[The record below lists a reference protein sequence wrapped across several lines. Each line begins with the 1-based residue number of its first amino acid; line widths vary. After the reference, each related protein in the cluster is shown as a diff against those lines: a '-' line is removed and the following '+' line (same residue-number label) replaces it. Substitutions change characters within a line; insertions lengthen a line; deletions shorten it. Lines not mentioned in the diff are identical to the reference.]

1 MHRIRNVIHCTQD
14 QEWYTKDQEWY
25 AQDQN
30 GIQRIRNGTH
40 RIRNGIQRIRNGM
53 HRIRNGIS
61 VSGMFGVGE
70 FKLSKGRGGYCMFD
84 YNNLF
89 FLSTSE
95 RMMLIVV
102 QNRLFKMFSHSSLFV
117 TQ

>member
-25 AQDQN
+25 AQDQ
-30 GIQRIRNGTH
+30 
-40 RIRNGIQRIRNGM
+40 NGIQRIRNGM